1 MSSSPTRTLRVRRPQ
16 SQAASRSPKKT
27 IRPTKVREVKHRETG
42 CSFDTTHCLS
52 PTVDRAGTHSVTVRA
67 LDPGAFSGFKATG
80 RPSPKK
86 FLTKKSGFGGR
97 ATTLARSSALSRPST
112 SPAGATRG
120 RSGTPEAFSRRRNPP
135 NTELRRFY
143 ERGDL
148 PCQIDHRG
156 VTNKLAWK
164 VEIEK
169 LDFHHYLPL
178 FFDGLREEEEPYRF
192 IATQGVYDM
201 LDQGGPKILPVIPQL
216 IIPIKTAL
224 NTRIAEV
231 MIRVLKVLQKL
242 VKADDGLEG
251 GGLIGQALVPYYRQL
266 LPIFNIFKCKNKNI
280 GDRIDYGQQKE
291 SNLGDL
297 IQHTLELFE
306 KRGGEDAFINIKY
319 LIPTYESCMLP

>member
-1 MSSSPTRTLRVRRPQ
+1 MAARSPQGRTLRVKRPKQ
-16 SQAASRSPKKT
+16 VVAQQRKLRS
-27 IRPTKVREVKHRETG
+27 PTKVVQVKHRQTG
-42 CSFDTTHCLS
+42 SAFDTTNVLS
-52 PTVDRAGTHSVTVRA
+52 PTVDRAGTHSVTRKP
-67 LDPGAFSGFKATG
+67 LDAAAFSGFG
-80 RPSPKK
+80 S
-86 FLTKKSGFGGR
+86 SM
-97 ATTLARSSALSRPST
+97 ARSPQRFLQKHSGSGGNATRMHVARAAARPMT
-112 SPAGATRG
+112 SPSRAGAYLK
-120 RSGTPEAFSRRRNPP
+120 RRNPP

-156 VTNKLAWK
+156 VTNKLTWK
-164 VEIEK
+164 VEIDK

-192 IATQGVYDM
+192 IATQGVHDM
-201 LDQGGPKILPVIPQL
+201 LQHGGPKILPVIPQL

-224 NTRIAEV
+224 NTRIPGV
-231 MIRVLKVLQKL
+231 MIRVFKVLQKL

-266 LPIFNIFKCKNKNI
+266 LPIFNIFKTKNKNI
-280 GDRIDYGQQKE
+280 GDNIDYSQQQEK
-291 SNLGDL
+291 NLGDL